1 MKNSLLFAVI
11 LMSVA
16 TFVFFKTAAADDT
29 VKDAKDVYTQFVKA
43 AKSKKIEVAKKF
55 LAKDALT
62 DLEKDNA
69 VDFFIAMQADI
80 KPETIKAA
88 KAEMKG
94 AMVVLD
100 IKQVEKGKD
109 GSSSTSMTVFMVKE
123 NGQWKVGKPGE

>member
-62 DLEKDNA
+62 DLEKDNT